1 VIEMLPLALPVDVGA
16 NVAVKDALWPALML
30 VGIGNPLM
38 LNPVPLALAAE
49 IVRVALPVLFRVM
62 VWGAL
67 AFTATFPKLTLPG
80 VMESCGCVAVPVP
93 VSAIVI
99 GEPGA
104 LLVIEMLP
112 VKLPAEAG
120 ANFAVREVFC
130 PAFRVIGVD
139 IPVMLNPVPDAL
151 AEEMVT
157 LAVPE
162 FVSVTATDAVAPVST
177 LPKGTLVGLAESC
190 P

>member
-1 VIEMLPLALPVDVGA
+1 MIEMLPLALPVDVGA

-49 IVRVALPVLFRVM
+49 IVRVALPVLFSVM
-62 VWGAL
+62 VCGVL
-67 AFTATFPKLTLPG
+67 VVTATFPKLTFPG
-80 VMESCGCVAVPVP
+80 VMVSCGCVAVPVP